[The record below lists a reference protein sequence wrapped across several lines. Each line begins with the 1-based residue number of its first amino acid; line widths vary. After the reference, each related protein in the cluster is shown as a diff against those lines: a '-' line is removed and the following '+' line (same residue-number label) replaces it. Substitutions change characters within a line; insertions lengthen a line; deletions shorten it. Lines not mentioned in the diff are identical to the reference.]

1 MTWARPKS
9 FVHQARQPQPIYRYP
24 ETDLSELLMCLEKM
38 ELEQRRNLQRTKPV
52 YALVHQLLADHV
64 GITTM
69 SMQPFPQPAF
79 QPVKRLFAL
88 RLSTA

>member
-1 MTWARPKS
+1 
-9 FVHQARQPQPIYRYP
+9 
-24 ETDLSELLMCLEKM
+24 M